1 MNAIE
6 KTKELEKQ
14 ILEGSEPN
22 VEEPVVEEPQTEVE
36 SEAPAEEEALKDD
49 TPDVLKESMDKAEET
64 INKALSSVPD

>member
-6 KTKELEKQ
+6 KTEELEKQ
-14 ILEGSEPN
+14 ILEGSEPK

-36 SEAPAEEEALKDD
+36 SEAPAEEEASKDD